1 MEQLCKVIISFVPEL
16 QESFKKA
23 FYQLNAQQREAVEST
38 EGPVLVVAGAG
49 TGKTQLLSVRV
60 GYILSQRPVEPEHIL
75 CLTFTE
81 AAAQNMRQRVMS
93 FVGKQALKI
102 PIFTFHSFAVEMINH
117 YPEYF
122 FGGNN
127 FQPIDDILRKT
138 IVTEIFESLSY
149 DDPLYSYHPE
159 LGWTY
164 LNASMQMIGDLKD
177 AGLSPKDFELIL
189 DQNEDFL
196 TQIQPL
202 FAELFADKRINT
214 ITFESWV
221 EFSQQFHDIYEN
233 FVDKPW
239 EFSLYHPIWK
249 EIFASLPDLSE
260 SDFAGKG
267 SPLKTF
273 RDHWF
278 MKDTLKDLVQLSK
291 QRSLLNIYKTYQT
304 RLEAQGLYD
313 FSDMLVQLIHVM
325 KSDVEFAALIQERYQ
340 YVMIDEFQDTNGAQM
355 EIIHQ
360 ILNHQVH
367 EGRPNVLVVG
377 DDDQAIYK
385 FNKATVANIQN
396 FQNLYRDV
404 KVITLRTNYRS
415 PQVVIDYADEF
426 ISQAVERLAHGS
438 IDKKLI
444 SART

>member
-1 MEQLCKVIISFVPEL
+1 MSAPNP
-16 QESFKKA
+16 QESLQKA
-23 FYQLNAQQREAVEST
+23 LTQLNHEQYQAVDLT
-38 EGPVLVVAGAG
+38 EGPVLVIAGAG

-60 GYILSQRPVEPEHIL
+60 GNILTKELAYPAQIL

-93 FVGKQALKI
+93 LVGKQAFKI

-138 IVTEIFESLSY
+138 VFTEAFEALSH

-164 LNASMQMIGDLKD
+164 LDASMQMVNDLKD
-177 AGLSPKDFELIL
+177 AGLSPDDFGEIL
-189 DQNEDFL
+189 DHNEEFL
-196 TQIQPL
+196 SQIQPL

-214 ITFESWV
+214 ITWDSWN
-221 EFSQQFHDIYEN
+221 QFGDRLQDVLPQFMDREWGFH
-233 FVDKPW
+233 
-239 EFSLYHPIWK
+239 LYDPIWTQL
-249 EIFASLPDLSE
+249 IASVPQLSQD
-260 SDFAGKG
+260 DFAGKG

-273 RDHWF
+273 RDQWF
-278 MKDTLKDLVQLSK
+278 VKDSLIDTTNLPKL
-291 QRSLLNIYKTYQT
+291 RSLLSIYRYYQE
-304 RLEAQGLYD
+304 RLEEQGLYD

-325 KSDVEFAALIQERYQ
+325 KENPEFAALIQERYQ

-355 EIIHQ
+355 EIVYQ
-360 ILNHQVH
+360 LLNHPVH
-367 EGRPNVLVVG
+367 ERRPNVLVVG

-396 FQNLYRDV
+396 FQQLFDDV
-404 KVITLRTNYRS
+404 QVVTLKTNYRS
-415 PQVVIDYADEF
+415 PQAIIDYADEF
-426 ISQAVERLAHGS
+426 ISQAVQRLANDG
-438 IDKKLI
+438 IDKQLI
-444 SART
+444 SAR